1 VPKVGII
8 TADGV
13 GVLWYVCIGVV
24 VYGVSRTTKRKND
37 MSTLNTIPNY
47 VLVQRDKVN
56 LAMGKAWHLK
66 ENMNEEEEKKKE
78 IWKCGGLSRKFQ
90 HNEQIRRQSRL

>member
-1 VPKVGII
+1 MYGKVGSNLTTFI
-8 TADGV
+8 D
-13 GVLWYVCIGVV
+13 CILRL
-24 VYGVSRTTKRKND
+24 YDTKLCTSPTRQGESCD
-37 MSTLNTIPNY
+37 
-47 VLVQRDKVN
+47 
-56 LAMGKAWHLK
+56 GKAWHLK